1 MNLKKEFL
9 PFRESSFEKK
19 KWILRYPEAYIVM
32 SMFTGLLDTWVHISK
47 FGSPSTTLK
56 VKSQEPSKQ
65 NTRSIPDQRGVEHRQ
80 FVFH

>member
-1 MNLKKEFL
+1 M
-9 PFRESSFEKK
+9 
-19 KWILRYPEAYIVM
+19 
-32 SMFTGLLDTWVHISK
+32 GLLDTWVHISK

-65 NTRSIPDQRGVEHRQ
+65 NTRFIPDQRGVEHRQ